1 MRSTK
6 LPQPP
11 LLYPGTRDIPNPE
24 YTHDEL
30 LGMHLQYLAHLGDP
44 EITTR
49 IERLLPGASAV
60 VRMGCA
66 KAALEVADRELFRRI
81 VSSEP
86 PGRMQT
92 YMTKLVRKRKTRDLV
107 DPIPRLLDDQ
117 YEFAAP
123 LWTRRARLDL
133 NTIEGAAGVQRLD
146 K

>member
-1 MRSTK
+1 M
-6 LPQPP
+6 
-11 LLYPGTRDIPNPE
+11 
-24 YTHDEL
+24 
-30 LGMHLQYLAHLGDP
+30 
-44 EITTR
+44 
-49 IERLLPGASAV
+49 
-60 VRMGCA
+60 

-86 PGRMQT
+86 PSRMQT
-92 YMTKLVRKRKTRDLV
+92 YMTRPSAEAQDANCGSDSSTV
-107 DPIPRLLDDQ
+107 DDQ